1 MIVFLKR
8 RFTRMGAG
16 TIAAFL
22 LGLTVL
28 SLQPITDSSQESRGV
43 FVALELPCDLGQV
56 EDMVAQ
62 VCVLPKL
69 KNTEPVLRAA
79 MDDAVEARLRR
90 VVILMQDG
98 EIEGGLN
105 LLAPLLKQGHPR
117 AQFLASELYR
127 RGDGLPQN
135 QHLSLELLKVAAS
148 QHEPSSQFALAKRLM
163 ENCSNEC
170 PKIMEAI
177 TLLKAASGAGYEKA
191 TEALAEIYYVGIGVA
206 EDEQEALP
214 FIMKAAKAGLSASQ
228 RVLAHLYSEGKV
240 VEKSPELALK
250 WNEKAAENGDFRAMA
265 RTGWMYIRGEGADTD
280 RVKGLGYL
288 WIAAHAGD
296 GPAQCFL
303 GTGMLNG
310 WFDISDRLSGLMWLK
325 MAAKKDKQCAE
336 LVLQKHYSEL
346 SPAEEALTN
355 RMVEHCSSRHECGSK
370 PWEWGSV
377 RG

>member
-1 MIVFLKR
+1 MIALLKH
-8 RFTRMGAG
+8 RFTRLGAG
-16 TIAAFL
+16 SIAAFL

-28 SLQPITDSSQESRGV
+28 SLLPITDRSQETRGV
-43 FVALELPCDLGQV
+43 FVGLELPCVLGQV

-62 VCVLPKL
+62 ACVLPKL
-69 KNTEPVLRAA
+69 DDTGPILRAA
-79 MDDAVEARLRR
+79 MDDAAEARLRR
-90 VVILMQDG
+90 VVILMKDG

-135 QHLSLELLKVAAS
+135 QHLSIELLKVAAS

-163 ENCSNEC
+163 ENCSDEC
-170 PKIMEAI
+170 PQIMEAI
-177 TLLKAASGAGYEKA
+177 ALLEAASGAGYNKA

-206 EDEQEALP
+206 EDERKALP

-303 GTGMLNG
+303 GTGMLND

-325 MAAKKDKQCAE
+325 MAANTDKQCAK

-346 SPAEEALTN
+346 SPAEEALTDG
-355 RMVEHCSSRHECGSK
+355 MVERCRYTRECGSK